1 MGILI
6 SAQNFGDAA
15 NAAVVEM
22 TEVLATEWAEHAFK
36 SRQ

>member
-1 MGILI
+1 MLMLI
-6 SAQNFGDAA
+6 SDQNFGDAA
-15 NAAVVEM
+15 KAAVVEM